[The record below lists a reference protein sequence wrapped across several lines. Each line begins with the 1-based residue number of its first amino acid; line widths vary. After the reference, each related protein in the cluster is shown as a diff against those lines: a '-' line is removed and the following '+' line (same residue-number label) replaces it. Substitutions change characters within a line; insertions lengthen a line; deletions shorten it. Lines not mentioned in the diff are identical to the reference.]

1 MKKESDKKLDLI
13 SLNLSIDTDEFSL
26 SIDIEES
33 LIAELAFQTLGVDF
47 NLLKEKMKEYA
58 KDLNNFL
65 AESLVEDEA

>member
-47 NLLKEKMKEYA
+47 NLIKEKMKEYA